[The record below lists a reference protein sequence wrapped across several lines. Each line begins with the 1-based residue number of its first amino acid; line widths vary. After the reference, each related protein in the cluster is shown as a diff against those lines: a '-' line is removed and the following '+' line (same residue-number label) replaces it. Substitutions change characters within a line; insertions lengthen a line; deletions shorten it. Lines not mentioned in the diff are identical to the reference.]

1 MSGSLC
7 APFKCCYGIYD
18 VEQNN
23 FYDLAD
29 LTDNYSKYN
38 GLIEALEA
46 LSIGT
51 QSGDTPDNDFRN
63 NFVEWSVLQNGERC
77 LTDGY
82 QYKELY
88 RHYSDNKLDWVLVD
102 AKYLLPEP
110 DVETWIHIGGRNIM
124 SGSLCAPFKCCY
136 GIYDVEENTFYDL
149 GDLAKDYSKYAGLIE
164 TLEALKIGNLT
175 GDVNLD
181 NTVSI
186 SDVTS
191 IQRKLAEYE
200 KYSTYQC
207 GLSDVNK
214 DGEVTIADATAIQL
228 YLAQFITDFG

>member
-1 MSGSLC
+1 M
-7 APFKCCYGIYD
+7 
-18 VEQNN
+18 
-23 FYDLAD
+23 
-29 LTDNYSKYN
+29 
-38 GLIEALEA
+38 
-46 LSIGT
+46 
-51 QSGDTPDNDFRN
+51 
-63 NFVEWSVLQNGERC
+63 
-77 LTDGY
+77 
-82 QYKELY
+82 
-88 RHYSDNKLDWVLVD
+88 D

>member
-1 MSGSLC
+1 M
-7 APFKCCYGIYD
+7 
-18 VEQNN
+18 
-23 FYDLAD
+23 
-29 LTDNYSKYN
+29 
-38 GLIEALEA
+38 
-46 LSIGT
+46 
-51 QSGDTPDNDFRN
+51 
-63 NFVEWSVLQNGERC
+63 
-77 LTDGY
+77 
-82 QYKELY
+82 
-88 RHYSDNKLDWVLVD
+88 
-102 AKYLLPEP
+102 
-110 DVETWIHIGGRNIM
+110 
-124 SGSLCAPFKCCY
+124 
-136 GIYDVEENTFYDL
+136 
-149 GDLAKDYSKYAGLIE
+149 
-164 TLEALKIGNLT
+164 EALKIGNLT